1 MPAGL
6 RAVNIAAMHRSVPFA
21 ALLAFLILATSG
33 ACASARAVP
42 RTSSQL
48 GHRLELA
55 APDLSGR
62 ETDVGAMA
70 GKVRVVDFWASW
82 CEPCRE
88 AMPHLD
94 AMGQELGARGLE
106 VVAVSFDEDQE
117 QIASFLAKAPVGF
130 PVLWD
135 KGGDRYSARYE
146 VNQLPTTLVVDRKG
160 VIRLVQE
167 GYSAAKERE
176 VRRTVEKL
184 LDEAP

>member
-1 MPAGL
+1 M
-6 RAVNIAAMHRSVPFA
+6 RRSVPFA
-21 ALLAFLILATSG
+21 ACFAFLTLTTTG
-33 ACASARAVP
+33 ACAPARAVQ
-42 RTSSQL
+42 RTSGQL
-48 GHRLELA
+48 GHQLELA

-88 AMPHLD
+88 ALPHLD
-94 AMGQELGARGLE
+94 AMGRELGARGLE

-176 VRRTVEKL
+176 TRRAVEKL